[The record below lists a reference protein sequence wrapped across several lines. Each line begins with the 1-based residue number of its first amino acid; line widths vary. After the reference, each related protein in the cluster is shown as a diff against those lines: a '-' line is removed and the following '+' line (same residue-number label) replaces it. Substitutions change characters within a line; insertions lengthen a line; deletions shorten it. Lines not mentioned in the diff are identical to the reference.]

1 MSRSFMA
8 AFSAFAIKSAGYKKK
23 VGDPVRRDRYI
34 EKLRVNNRKAF
45 NAPPFPYKCRPEKT
59 DFGGV
64 ELFTFNKGADRK
76 IIYLHGGAYC
86 EQPLLPHFMF
96 CDKIASSTDS
106 EIILPIYKKSPEH
119 KFTETYDF
127 LENYYKLLLEKTTPE
142 SILFMGDSSGGGL
155 ALGFCEYLNESKLP
169 MPSKL
174 ILLSPWVDISM
185 DTPFEPEVEKHDP
198 SLERAFLRQCGLNW
212 AGETDVHDYRLSP
225 IYYDKL
231 GELPPMT
238 VYFGTYEAFIT
249 DARKFRDRC
258 LSLSARL
265 DYREY
270 AEMNHVFAIY
280 PIPEAKRTQRE
291 IADIITAK

>member
-8 AFSAFAIKSAGYKKK
+8 AFSAFAIQCVGYKKK

-34 EKLRVNNRKAF
+34 EKLRVNNRKPF
-45 NAPPFPYKCRPEKT
+45 NAPPFPYKCKPEKLLC
-59 DFGGV
+59 DGV
-64 ELFTFNKGADRK
+64 ELFVFNKGAKRK

-119 KFTETYDF
+119 KFTETYAF
-127 LENYYKLLLEKTTPE
+127 LEKYYKALLEGTKSE
-142 SILFMGDSSGGGL
+142 NILFMGDSSGGGL
-155 ALGFCEYLNESKLP
+155 ALGFCEYLNERSIP
-169 MPSKL
+169 MPCQL

-185 DTPFEPEVEKHDP
+185 ETPFDPEVEKHDP
-198 SLERAFLRQCGLNW
+198 SLERNFLRQCGLNW

-225 IYYDKL
+225 INYGRL
-231 GELPPMT
+231 AELPPMT
-238 VYFGTYEAFIT
+238 VYFGTYEAFIS

-258 LSLSARL
+258 LSLGAKL

-270 AEMNHVFAIY
+270 EEMNHVFAIY
-280 PIPEAKRTQRE
+280 PIPEAGKAQKE
-291 IADIITAK
+291 IISLINKL